1 MRQLPF
7 TFHLAVFVAVLAM
20 TAGCSSSKT
29 STPQEMPTP
38 EDTSIFKQR
47 TQEVGEFDPGAGKQV
62 SDSKVQATS
71 PLLAGVKAYGPLA
84 EQVAKLGVDHSL
96 NLFFATN
103 GRYPKDHDEF
113 MREIIKKNNLQLP
126 KLPYGASY
134 EYDVANHK
142 LIVVKADNT
151 KNK

>member
-1 MRQLPF
+1 M
-7 TFHLAVFVAVLAM
+7 
-20 TAGCSSSKT
+20 
-29 STPQEMPTP
+29 
-38 EDTSIFKQR
+38 
-47 TQEVGEFDPGAGKQV
+47 
-62 SDSKVQATS
+62 
-71 PLLAGVKAYGPLA
+71 
-84 EQVAKLGVDHSL
+84 AKLGVDHSL
-96 NLFFATN
+96 NIFYATN

-151 KNK
+151 QNK